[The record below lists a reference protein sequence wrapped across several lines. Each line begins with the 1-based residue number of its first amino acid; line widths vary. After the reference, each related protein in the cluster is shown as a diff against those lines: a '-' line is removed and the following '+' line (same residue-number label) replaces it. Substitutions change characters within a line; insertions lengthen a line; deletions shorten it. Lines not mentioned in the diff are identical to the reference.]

1 MRLQEDKLRIKA
13 QTAKRA
19 AEDAIA
25 SVESNQSQNEVL
37 NSLMRQSELGLLQGL
52 HGRLGSLGTIPDRYD
67 RAVSTA
73 CRALNDI
80 LVESVEAG
88 QQSIEHLRKH
98 NVGRA
103 RFLVLEKVK
112 ENTKGMAPITTPEN
126 VPRLYDL
133 ITCKDPRYARVF
145 YSELGDTL
153 VAKDLAQATRIAYGK
168 RRWRVVTEDGQL
180 IDKSGTM
187 SGGGGKP
194 RQGLMSSKLS
204 AGEISR
210 EQAARLQKDAQLAQ
224 QELESHSRS
233 LQQLVAMHS
242 ASEQRGP
249 EIQRKLAMLEMD
261 VQAGEQRVA
270 DATQHLEA
278 LQSAP
283 DRNDSDEARIA
294 ELDEEL
300 DEHASALAE
309 LEATSGAIEQ
319 AIRELQ
325 EQILEVGGVELRTL
339 QSKVEGAREKIQL
352 ATERQA
358 KVELAKSKAE
368 NELKRFEKT
377 HASSEE
383 QLQAIDAEL
392 EELQQKISAQETA
405 TDAVRKELDTARYD
419 ADEKSEARKELQGQ
433 LDEHTDSLR
442 VFRKLEVETKQKRE
456 DLRRRVAEHEKQL
469 RTWEEKHAQLELH
482 DVPEAEQ
489 EAEQEGDQNEQDENG
504 EQDEQEGEQAVTK
517 AEDEDEAEDVSRS
530 ASATP
535 HASLRPESTHLEELE
550 EAALEALDAHAT
562 EAAMSELEARMAAHP
577 INIDILD
584 EYRKTE
590 ETFLSRARDLEQT
603 TEARDQAQQ
612 QFEALRKER
621 LERFMAGF
629 SQISMK
635 LKEMY
640 QTITLGGNAELE
652 LVDSLDPFSEGIIF
666 SVMPPKKSWKNISNL
681 SGGEKTL
688 SSLALVFALHAY
700 KPTPLYVMDEIDAAL
715 DFRNVSIIANII
727 KERTRGAQ
735 FIIISLRNNMF
746 ELSSRLV
753 GVYKTANCTKSLAID
768 NTDLHA
774 PAVPPSP
781 AKVLASPTKASGT
794 HAPLL

>member
-1 MRLQEDKLRIKA
+1 MRLQEDKLRIKT

-504 EQDEQEGEQAVTK
+504 EQDEQEGEQAATK
-517 AEDEDEAEDVSRS
+517 AEDEGEAEDVARS